1 MKTETERLENTF
13 DLVMLSDYYYES
25 LVLLG
30 QELCVQPQVLYVEEW
45 VNFPLS
51 VRIISRA
58 TCNFTD
64 NITDSKIINY
74 TKASDGI
81 KELRKSAT
89 QQHTNENIPG
99 QIQKHFSYQSCPRLK
114 HFNATPSKCNFWRED
129 SFWITKENISHKTI
143 TSMST
148 SKKFLIKKLKHLEGE
163 KWNGRFKN
171 SNICTRNVTKIQK
184 NAHSKGTEY

>member
-1 MKTETERLENTF
+1 MKRSRDPLNKSISYMKTETERLENTF

-45 VNFPLS
+45 VNFLLS
-51 VRIISRA
+51 VRVTSGA

-64 NITDSKIINY
+64 NIADSKIINY
-74 TKASDGI
+74 TKASHGI

-99 QIQKHFSYQSCPRLK
+99 QIQKHFSYQPCPCLK
-114 HFNATPSKCNFWRED
+114 HFNATPCVSK
-129 SFWITKENISHKTI
+129 
-143 TSMST
+143 
-148 SKKFLIKKLKHLEGE
+148 
-163 KWNGRFKN
+163 
-171 SNICTRNVTKIQK
+171 V
-184 NAHSKGTEY
+184 

>member
-1 MKTETERLENTF
+1 MDGQLDGLVKRSRDPLNKSISYMKTETERLENTF

-64 NITDSKIINY
+64 NIADSKIINY

-99 QIQKHFSYQSCPRLK
+99 QIQKHFSYQPCPRLK
-114 HFNATPSKCNFWRED
+114 HFNATPSV
-129 SFWITKENISHKTI
+129 
-143 TSMST
+143 
-148 SKKFLIKKLKHLEGE
+148 SKM
-163 KWNGRFKN
+163 
-171 SNICTRNVTKIQK
+171 
-184 NAHSKGTEY
+184 